1 MAAMNITEQQLLEV
15 IGNKG
20 MVLVDFWAP
29 WCGDCRRIESAY
41 DQIAQEL
48 LTGSRWS
55 KSMWMRMT
63 ASAGA

>member
-29 WCGDCRRIESAY
+29 W
-41 DQIAQEL
+41 
-48 LTGSRWS
+48 
-55 KSMWMRMT
+55 
-63 ASAGA
+63 